1 MTEDMK
7 KLLTISVLVALSVS
21 AAAQGV
27 NSTVSVTNDYRSRAA
42 DVNKQTMEMLVP
54 DSLLHF
60 DYKFDYSV
68 FESPYRGAYE
78 FSPYSIKV
86 SPEAAAL
93 SQRKLFLRA
102 GAGYTLH
109 PVLDFVWAPVSK
121 GKCAVSVYNTG
132 RGFLGNYTGNASSCF
147 GEGTFSGW
155 DASDRFGVESRW
167 TLAKAEVKAA
177 ASYDFIGAGDGPEM
191 LESMTHAVHAN
202 AGIASVGSV
211 PVAYRVNIDG
221 EYLSGSDYPAT
232 TPIPFNEYSAGL
244 DGSAGMG
251 RGAGRIKLDFAARY
265 YSFSAAETAIAL
277 PHFSLTPHYDFVYG
291 ILNVSAGVR
300 LDYTDRFSIAPD
312 VRISLGA
319 VNDDI
324 TVYAGASGGQYITDF
339 YTLKQGFH
347 RALASCTTP
356 GPTHESLHIYAGLDG
371 HFGSPFRYA
380 FKFGWVNYER
390 TALETCYGY
399 ASAMFARIYGNL
411 NLSYVNERIEA
422 DVNLGAC
429 SMLIDEERVGA
440 TDYVRDP
447 SLNGSASF
455 TYNWSKR
462 IYATLFAE
470 GRTAREGV
478 AGTLPGWVD
487 LGVRAELK
495 PSAKWGLWAE
505 AGNLLGMTMWRNF
518 PCAESGR
525 RFTAGITLTL

>member
-7 KLLTISVLVALSVS
+7 KLLSISIFVAMAVS

-27 NSTVSVTNDYRSRAA
+27 NSTVSVTNDYRSHAA

-86 SPEAAAL
+86 SPEAAAKGC
-93 SQRKLFLRA
+93 RKLFLKA

-109 PVLDFVWAPVSK
+109 PVLDFVWAPVNK
-121 GKCAVSVYNTG
+121 GNCAVSVFNTG
-132 RGFLGNYTGNASSCF
+132 RGFLGNYIGNAAGSF
-147 GEGTFSGW
+147 GDAVFTGW
-155 DASDRFGVESRW
+155 DASDKLGIESRW
-167 TLAKAEVKAA
+167 TLAKAEIKAA
-177 ASYDFIGAGDGPEM
+177 ASYDFIGAGDKPEV
-191 LESMTHAVHAN
+191 LGSTTHAIHAN

-211 PVAYRVNIDG
+211 PIAYKVNLSG
-221 EYLSGSDYPAT
+221 EYLMGNDNPSVSPVS
-232 TPIPFNEYSAGL
+232 FNEYSAGI

-251 RGAGRIKLDFAARY
+251 RGAGRIKLDFGARY
-265 YSFSAAETAIAL
+265 YSFNADSYAVAM

-291 ILNVSAGVR
+291 ILNVSAGLR
-300 LDYTDRFSIAPD
+300 LDYTDRFSLAPD
-312 VRISLGA
+312 VRVSLGA

-324 TVYAGASGGQYITDF
+324 TVYAGATGGQYITDF
-339 YTLKQGFH
+339 FTLKQGFH
-347 RALASCTTP
+347 RALASSTTP
-356 GPTHESLHIYAGLDG
+356 GPTQESLHIYAGLDG

-380 FKFGWVNYER
+380 LKFGWVNYER
-390 TALETCYGY
+390 AALETCYGY
-399 ASAMFARIYGNL
+399 ASAMFAKIYGNI

-422 DVNLGAC
+422 DVNLGAG
-429 SMLIDEERVGA
+429 SMIINEEKVDV
-440 TDYVRDP
+440 DYLRDP
-447 SLNGSASF
+447 SLSGSASF

-462 IYATLFAE
+462 IYATVFAE

-478 AGTLPGWVD
+478 VATLPGWVD

-495 PSAKWGLWAE
+495 PSSKWGLWAE

-518 PCAESGR
+518 PCAETGR